1 MAAVAPV
8 IISSLTS
15 GRKEI
20 KGKGTGSLAKIA
32 LVGNAFLESFQLSYS
47 YIFLNRIGYP

>member
-1 MAAVAPV
+1 MAAVAPF

-20 KGKGTGSLAKIA
+20 KVEGTRSLAKIA
-32 LVGNAFLESFQLSYS
+32 LIGNAFLESFQVSYS
-47 YIFLNRIGYP
+47 YISLNRTGYP